1 MIRLRRKPAA
11 AHSSAVEGDTTDDAP
26 TEAPPANG
34 APDIRDL
41 RDEPEGRESDEGT
54 GNELDP
60 GSPNSAVEVR
70 RRTKSFRK
78 LVAFVLMPAVMLA
91 LAITAGFLS
100 YYDRTARVTQSAAE
114 SSVQAARDGTV
125 EILSYTPD
133 NVQAKLTAARDLLT
147 GDFRNTYTSLT
158 NDVVI
163 PGALQKRIAATAK
176 VPAASTT
183 SATATH
189 AVVLVFINQTVVIG
203 DDAPSD
209 TASAV
214 EVTLDKSGD
223 RWLISGFDP
232 K

>member
-1 MIRLRRKPAA
+1 MIRQRRKPAA
-11 AHSSAVEGDTTDDAP
+11 ANSLAVEGDAADYAHTVP
-26 TEAPPANG
+26 EAPAADG
-34 APDIRDL
+34 APDIRD
-41 RDEPEGRESDEGT
+41 EPGDRECGEET

-60 GSPNSAVEVR
+60 GSQTSVVEVR
-70 RRTKSFRK
+70 RCPKSFRK

-91 LAITAGFLS
+91 LAVTAGLLS
-100 YYDRTARVTQSAAE
+100 YHYRTARVTQSAAQ
-114 SSVQAARDGTV
+114 SSVQAAKDGTV
-125 EILSYTPD
+125 ELLSYTPD
-133 NVQAKLTAARDLLT
+133 NVKAKLTAARDLLT

-163 PGALQKRIAATAK
+163 PGALQKRISATAE

-203 DDAPSD
+203 HDAPSE

-223 RWLISGFDP
+223 RWLISGFEP